1 MCEEDRSRPFYVVP
15 GDRTRDNEHK
25 LECRKFHMNMRA
37 FLLGAGWMLE
47 QLPREGGASI
57 TEAFKTWLHRSQG
70 NLLWGWHCSSQGLEC
85 CDLQMLLPTSTV
97 LWFLRGQECGADDV
111 MLWKQG
117 NINYSHRQKV
127 DYLKGT
133 AEEFTQLL
141 WCNVTLRENV
151 ELTVTSERK
160 ARMWANIQH
169 CA

>member
-1 MCEEDRSRPFYVVP
+1 MKRTEADPSKDKRQWAQIGMQEIPYEHESLFIRSWLNAGTGYLGRVVP
-15 GDRTRDNEHK
+15 PSLRHSKPDCTD
-25 LECRKFHMNMRA
+25 LRA
-37 FLLGAGWMLE
+37 TCSGWL
-47 QLPREGGASI
+47 
-57 TEAFKTWLHRSQG
+57 
-70 NLLWGWHCSSQGLEC
+70 CSSQGLEC

-133 AEEFTQLL
+133 AEEFMQLL

>member
-1 MCEEDRSRPFYVVP
+1 
-15 GDRTRDNEHK
+15 
-25 LECRKFHMNMRA
+25 
-37 FLLGAGWMLE
+37 MLE
-47 QLPREGGASI
+47 QLPREGGVSI
-57 TEAFKTWLHRSQG
+57 SEAFKAWLHRSQG
-70 NLLWGWHCSSQGLEC
+70 NLLWLTL
-85 CDLQMLLPTSTV
+85 LQPGIGV
-97 LWFLRGQECGADDV
+97 LWSPDVTSHLDCPMIFLRGQECGADDV

-133 AEEFTQLL
+133 AEEFMQLL

>member
-1 MCEEDRSRPFYVVP
+1 MKRTEADPSKWQVRWQDKRQWAQIGMQEIPYEHESLFIRSWLNAGTGYLGRVVP
-15 GDRTRDNEHK
+15 PSLRHSKPDCTDP
-25 LECRKFHMNMRA
+25 RA
-37 FLLGAGWMLE
+37 TCSGWL
-47 QLPREGGASI
+47 
-57 TEAFKTWLHRSQG
+57 
-70 NLLWGWHCSSQGLEC
+70 CSSQGLEC